1 MALIQPKI
9 GFHTGSSGGNL
20 DGITA
25 DYIIPV
31 LHGGKDVTIV
41 AADTTAG
48 LYDACVAAKNYQ
60 NTTSVLCWRRTDQRK
75 NGGFDFDALANN
87 FSLSPEQNAELHW
100 QAYQQEIPP
109 ELVQYKDILELIVLN
124 EIRGQNTN
132 EPVYDDLHIGE
143 YLGRFALH
151 YRTLTD
157 WRLLFFGFAAGEPD
171 VDVWEQPS
179 MLDFLRLCGERPHDT
194 GIALHEY
201 SYTISDILDGY
212 PYKIGRYQFLHDV
225 CDDNGIPRPRIVIS
239 EWGWALDD
247 APAAPQAMADIE
259 TVYREYAKHPNI
271 AGGAIWWLGPD
282 FGGVANKIQPL
293 IKPLGEYITA
303 TNYDVEIDIPQPPD
317 NGQGGDMAYIWKN
330 AIRHHVQ
337 GLDIAAAKI
346 ACFQSGKVTGQD
358 GKQYD
363 ADKFLGFA
371 TMDNDGYLVLQPETN
386 VLSLVE
392 YSPDGDENPNPP
404 VSEKFAIGGR
414 VEITANALNVR
425 AVPSLQGTIVTAL
438 PKGSKGTTND
448 GPTLADNVIWWEVAF
463 DADVTGWCSEAWL
476 EYETASKNP
485 LDGLVLGKPFAVPYA
500 LTSPFNAPRSYANG
514 LHEGVDYDVLTAV
527 ADSQEPILCL
537 YPGTVDISVD
547 SSGGYGKYVRV
558 RHERN
563 GSTFYTRYAHM
574 DERFVS
580 VGQIVD
586 IGDALGEIGTTGNV
600 TGEHVHINLEVPGY
614 GFSGYVVSD
623 VVDPHPYIGSSP
635 TPPPTGKTYPTTFMR
650 GEPGIWRVVRR
661 VDGSGEDIWELP
673 LMSDSDVRVKNANEG
688 EWYEYRADGVYRLR
702 DTSPAPD
709 SQGKE
714 RLYLLSINGVLGG
727 KIAPAVAEVGKT
739 YSYTNEVQFKSKAN
753 CQNLS
758 ENSGLAPSTFLL
770 KEVLDNY
777 TFPETGFK
785 VDRLYVTVQTGEV
798 QLYAERDGRII
809 GWCGGGANQ
818 DNNVWGGVLGEVY
831 YDRAIPQ
838 QEPPRFC
845 S

>member
-1 MALIQPKI
+1 MVSLIGAHFSRNGIKQFPARVVLSMYGNGIGNDETTADTIVILRDTRIFPSGEAPPDFHTFDPETSGVTWAEYGRYWYSERTEQTVPTTGGPGFRNFKEAWDANQPADYYTICNEQGGGEGPEEEIRKNLTQLVNIERAISQAANADGRKCCLLNLAGGSPGNFELWKEIVAPFIVEAWQNGGNIYGRHVYADDFVDAQGNVKAGQPQRVIDELEYLQSIGYGGGVVLTECGLDGGYGVAGLDRFTFQIQAWEAALRPYSGILI
-9 GFHTGSSGGNL
+9 GFCWWECGDTGFH
-20 DGITA
+20 A
-25 DYIIPV
+25 DYTEHLKTLVP
-31 LHGGKDVTIV
+31 
-41 AADTTAG
+41 
-48 LYDACVAAKNYQ
+48 YM
-60 NTTSVLCWRRTDQRK
+60 
-75 NGGFDFDALANN
+75 NN
-87 FSLSPEQNAELHW
+87 S
-100 QAYQQEIPP
+100 
-109 ELVQYKDILELIVLN
+109 
-124 EIRGQNTN
+124 
-132 EPVYDDLHIGE
+132 
-143 YLGRFALH
+143 YLGR
-151 YRTLTD
+151 
-157 WRLLFFGFAAGEPD
+157 WEP
-171 VDVWEQPS
+171 P
-179 MLDFLRLCGERPHDT
+179 T
-194 GIALHEY
+194 
-201 SYTISDILDGY
+201 T
-212 PYKIGRYQFLHDV
+212 
-225 CDDNGIPRPRIVIS
+225 
-239 EWGWALDD
+239 
-247 APAAPQAMADIE
+247 
-259 TVYREYAKHPNI
+259 
-271 AGGAIWWLGPD
+271 
-282 FGGVANKIQPL
+282 
-293 IKPLGEYITA
+293 
-303 TNYDVEIDIPQPPD
+303 QPPD

-404 VSEKFAIGGR
+404 VSEKFAIGDR

-425 AVPSLQGTIVTAL
+425 VVPSLQGTIVTAL
-438 PKGSKGTTND
+438 PKGSRGTVND

-614 GFSGYVVSD
+614 GSSGYVVSD